1 MSEKRKK
8 RSLVAV
14 TLFKDRPQ
22 VGGKKL
28 YPLSGGRLA
37 MLEERGNPLVGE
49 LSKGSEITSWQV
61 LELLMVARMSRD
73 ELVEV
78 AMLPDEEWERGV
90 KIFGIDVEEEDL
102 SDFWEILEAEF
113 EAIRKLMATPAK
125 KKVPRKRAR
134 KGC

>member
-1 MSEKRKK
+1 M
-8 RSLVAV
+8 
-14 TLFKDRPQ
+14 
-22 VGGKKL
+22 
-28 YPLSGGRLA
+28 A

-78 AMLPDEEWERGV
+78 AMLSDEEWQRCV

-113 EAIRKLMATPAK
+113 EAIRKLMAAPAK
-125 KKVPRKRAR
+125 KKARKRVA